1 MNYDTLAN
9 KATQLITSFGRELT
23 FTRITNGSYDPATG
37 KTANTEATYN
47 KFACVFDYTE
57 QDRVDGVILQGDKRL
72 LAEPYAYEVGDR
84 VSVDG
89 KSYEVLSVKL
99 SMPADVILS
108 VTMQIR
114 A

>member
-9 KATQLITSFGRELT
+9 KATQLITSFGRQLT
-23 FTRITNGSYDPATG
+23 FTRVTNSSYDPATG
-37 KTANTEATYN
+37 KTANTETTYS
-47 KFACVFDYTE
+47 KFSCVFDYNE
-57 QDRVDGVILQGDKRL
+57 QDRADGTVLQGDKRL
-72 LAEPYAYEVGDR
+72 LAEPYTYEVGDK
-84 VSVDG
+84 VDVDG
-89 KSYEVLSVKL
+89 KLYEVLSVKF